1 MDLSTADLASVLI
14 PGQNIISTDC
24 HQAQELLPHRQLLT
38 QVFLKAIDDLKSN
51 NLKYQFSAAEFLA
64 GPVAEEY
71 IGHLGLPEW
80 TPKLALLIHARCE
93 LRTCLEI
100 PEQLMK
106 TLSQYAPLIDGSP
119 PPHRDLP

>member
-1 MDLSTADLASVLI
+1 MDSQISALADVLI
-14 PGQNIISTDC
+14 TGQSIVSTDC
-24 HQAQELLPHRQLLT
+24 HQSQELLPHRQLLT

-51 NLKYQFSAAEFLA
+51 NLKHQFSAAEFLA

-71 IGHLGLPEW
+71 VGHLGLPEW

-100 PEQLMK
+100 PDYLME
-106 TLSQYAPLIDGSP
+106 TLSQYAQTGDGERPAS
-119 PPHRDLP
+119 L